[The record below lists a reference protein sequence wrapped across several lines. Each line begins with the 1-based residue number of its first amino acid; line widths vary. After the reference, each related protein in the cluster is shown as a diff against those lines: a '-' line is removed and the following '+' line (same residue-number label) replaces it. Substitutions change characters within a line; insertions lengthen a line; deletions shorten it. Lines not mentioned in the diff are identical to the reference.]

1 MQFTG
6 HGLTRGKF
14 LYVRMKNK
22 IIKMQHVSLNMLT
35 KEWFDDSL
43 WNIKQGSLKR
53 TKLNFRV
60 TVLSEN
66 KQSWLT
72 SF

>member
-1 MQFTG
+1 
-6 HGLTRGKF
+6 
-14 LYVRMKNK
+14 
-22 IIKMQHVSLNMLT
+22 MQHVSFNMLT

-43 WNIKQGSLKR
+43 WNIKQGCLKR

-72 SF
+72 SV

>member
-1 MQFTG
+1 
-6 HGLTRGKF
+6 
-14 LYVRMKNK
+14 
-22 IIKMQHVSLNMLT
+22 MQHVSLNMLT